1 MPEGRVGGWRWML
14 RRSDARRTT
23 LRELGA
29 GVGRNASGGVLSWDA
44 HVDVWCVGFRFEAT
58 RESLEAR

>member
-14 RRSDARRTT
+14 RPTDARRST

-29 GVGRNASGGVLSWDA
+29 GVGRNAAGGMLTVDA
-44 HVDVWCVGFRFEAT
+44 HVDLWSRGLR
-58 RESLEAR
+58 LELRRGQQR